1 VEYLGTLLNDMGFS
15 AAGALWGA
23 RGILVA
29 AALLLAF
36 LADLITKRILI
47 TLIGKIVKKTA
58 NSWDD
63 ILFRRKLFN
72 KLSRIAPVVVLYLGV
87 DLIFQDIPSV
97 AALLQRIL
105 MAYTIGLI
113 IVVAESL
120 ISSVNDIYQ
129 SYPISKKR
137 PIKGYLQILK
147 VFLYILGVILIITT
161 IMNKSALGLL
171 GGLGAMSAVILL
183 VFRDSILGLV
193 ASVQLSANN
202 MISIGDWVEMP
213 SYGVDGEVT
222 DVTLQTV
229 TVQNWDKTI
238 ATVPIYTLISSSFRN
253 WRGMTE
259 SGGRRI
265 KRAIKIDMNSIR
277 FCDASLLEQLRRFRL
292 LKDFLE
298 KREREIAE
306 HNRQLQ
312 IDEEVEYF
320 NGRRLTNIG
329 VFRAYVAAYL
339 HQHPLIHDEMTFLV
353 RHLPPSEHGL
363 PLEIYVFSKDQRWA
377 FYENIQAD
385 IFDHLLAVLPLFDLA
400 VYQAPGSLDLRLLAG
415 KDQ

>member
-1 VEYLGTLLNDMGFS
+1 MAFLIRWLVEIGLSD
-15 AAGALWGA
+15 AGALWAA
-23 RGILVA
+23 RGILTA
-29 AALLLAF
+29 AALILAF
-36 LADLITKRILI
+36 LADFITKRVLVNL
-47 TLIGKIVKKTA
+47 TGRVVSRTA
-58 NSWDD
+58 NTWDD

-72 KLSRIAPVVVLYLGV
+72 KLSRIAPVAVLYLSV
-87 DLIFQDIPSV
+87 DLIFHDIPQV
-97 AALLQRIL
+97 AEVLQRLL

-113 IVVAESL
+113 VLVAESL
-120 ISSVNDIYQ
+120 VSSINDIYQ
-129 SYPISKKR
+129 TYPISKKR

-147 VFLYILGVILIITT
+147 VFLYIVGIILIVTT
-161 IMNKSALGLL
+161 ILNKSALGLL

-202 MISIGDWVEMP
+202 MIGIGDWIEMP

-238 ATVPIYTLISSSFRN
+238 ATIPIYTLISSSFRN
-253 WRGMTE
+253 WRGMTD

-265 KRAIKIDMNSIR
+265 KRAINIDMNSIR
-277 FCDASLLEQLRRFRL
+277 FCDAPLMERLRRFRL
-292 LKDFLE
+292 LKDYLE
-298 KREREIAE
+298 KREAEISE
-306 HNRQLQ
+306 YNRQLK

-339 HQHPLIHDEMTFLV
+339 HNHPQIHDDMTFLV
-353 RHLPPSEHGL
+353 RHLPPNEHGL

-377 FYENIQAD
+377 YYENIQAD

-400 VYQAPGSLDLRLLAG
+400 VYQAPGSLDLRLLAEKRG
-415 KDQ
+415 

>member
-1 VEYLGTLLNDMGFS
+1 MEYLGPLLNDMGFS

>member
-1 VEYLGTLLNDMGFS
+1 MEYLGTLLNDMGFS